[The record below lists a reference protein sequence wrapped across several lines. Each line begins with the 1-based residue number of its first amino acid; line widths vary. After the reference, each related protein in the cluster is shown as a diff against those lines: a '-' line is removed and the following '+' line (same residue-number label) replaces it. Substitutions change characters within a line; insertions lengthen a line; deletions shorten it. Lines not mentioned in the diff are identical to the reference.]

1 MADLMAATAFATSN
15 WIIFCSIIFLVL
27 KCFFLFTC
35 KAAFLRVLPIA
46 AEPHCHH
53 CRFQSFGREGFSLS
67 PNMWKKHDC
76 LSVGLFPSAHAQLLR
91 PPVAVIQSSRSV
103 PPAARA
109 RPFYSAPLL
118 SFVFFL
124 FIPLNVYS
132 MFQNNPAA
140 SFVTPCESDYSLF
153 LKLSQITLYRALR
166 YRQCFRHLLSG
177 GIRVFFDGGE
187 YKQLAFC
194 WFLFRQ
200 VSAFYT
206 DIYTDNYTDNS
217 AKKQPPHSS

>member
-1 MADLMAATAFATSN
+1 
-15 WIIFCSIIFLVL
+15 
-27 KCFFLFTC
+27 
-35 KAAFLRVLPIA
+35 
-46 AEPHCHH
+46 
-53 CRFQSFGREGFSLS
+53 
-67 PNMWKKHDC
+67 
-76 LSVGLFPSAHAQLLR
+76 
-91 PPVAVIQSSRSV
+91 
-103 PPAARA
+103 
-109 RPFYSAPLL
+109 
-118 SFVFFL
+118 
-124 FIPLNVYS
+124 

-140 SFVTPCESDYSLF
+140 SFVTPCASDYSLF